1 MNMSAKELKEWLDTP
16 ASKEV
21 AQKSEGHGSTGH
33 ASGRRIIK
41 TLGKKKGGSTRRLLA
56 YAQGQRLCAA
66 APGAA
71 TGGRC
76 ARFPLA
82 VFGTNWGQDPLKS

>member
-1 MNMSAKELKEWLDTP
+1 MSAKELKEWLDTP

-56 YAQGQRLCAA
+56 YAQGQPAMCGGTRRSDRRAMCAI
-66 APGAA
+66 PV
-71 TGGRC
+71 GGIR
-76 ARFPLA
+76 
-82 VFGTNWGQDPLKS
+82 